1 MLKSIDL
8 KKKRTL
14 DEKKLGSELGMA
26 NSLEIIYEGVEQF
39 IQVDKKSK
47 TVNMKGSVHK
57 VMIRDNESYATDQFK
72 QTRDKRLDIFKRFFS
87 SPLNDQD
94 YLGQQNTANDLN
106 IQKQAYF
113 ALQVTKNVVKDE
125 TTGEDIVQESI
136 EGTCLMN

>member
-1 MLKSIDL
+1 
-8 KKKRTL
+8 
-14 DEKKLGSELGMA
+14 
-26 NSLEIIYEGVEQF
+26 
-39 IQVDKKSK
+39 
-47 TVNMKGSVHK
+47 MKGSVHK

-125 TTGEDIVQESI
+125 TTGEDIE
-136 EGTCLMN
+136 